1 MEQVIER
8 ITSYRVLYYILALCL
23 LSSLFPFVFYGK
35 YIALTAMVVMAL
47 LNSYKGWDIALLAFW
62 IWAMICSVIN
72 GVWGLRDVAW
82 TIVLL
87 SATPMLGQS
96 KVSGDVFKALVRLL
110 PLFVFANL
118 VAYILNINYFYIL
131 YQEPN
136 KFCFSGLTSHPQWLG
151 AFTGLACVYTYYHAV
166 IQNKGERF
174 MGIIR
179 IAFFLMSIEL
189 ALLAGS
195 RAALLSAGV
204 TIALM
209 TFLTCN
215 NISDFIRKSGVVL
228 FLLVCLLP
236 VFMQSVEMIEVKQMA
251 QDYIGMSRTNLWLE
265 QLHLIKDNPFLGTGL
280 IGGET
285 GNGWLAVASKTGL
298 FGVGLMIILLFF
310 IIKQIKQNIS
320 IEYDFILFVCIFIYL
335 IIHCCFEGY
344 ILTPGYLMCWFF
356 WKSFATNMYK
366 KKRS

>member
-1 MEQVIER
+1 MEQVIGR
-8 ITSYRVLYYILALCL
+8 IASNRALHYILALCL
-23 LSSLFPFVFYGK
+23 LSSLFPFVVHGK
-35 YIALTAMVVMAL
+35 YIALAAMGVMAL
-47 LNSYKGWDIALLAFW
+47 LNTYKGWIVALLAFW
-62 IWAMICSVIN
+62 AWAMICSIVN

-87 SATPMLGQS
+87 GATPMLGQS
-96 KVSGDVFKALVRLL
+96 KISMDVLKALVRLL

-209 TFLTCN
+209 TFLTCSS
-215 NISDFIRKSGVVL
+215 ISDFIRKSGVVL

-265 QLHLIKDNPFLGTGL
+265 QLHLIKDNPFFGTGL

-285 GNGWLAVASKTGL
+285 GNGWLAVVSKTGVL
-298 FGVGLMIILLFF
+298 GAVLMIALMFST
-310 IIKQIKQNIS
+310 IKKIKRNIS
-320 IEYDFILFVCIFIYL
+320 VVCDSLMLTCVFIYL
-335 IIHCCFEGY
+335 IIHSCFEGY
-344 ILTPGYLMCWFF
+344 IYTPGYLGCWVF
-356 WKSFATNMYK
+356 WGCVGRLMIKHND
-366 KKRS
+366 